1 MDNFVI
7 NKENVF
13 VINWPEW
20 EGVGLDSNKMIDE
33 SISIFKKINKEN
45 AMIILDTVLKMKL
58 KRTIVGKANLGSPI
72 FKLKKKL
79 PLSFAININD
89 TLKENNEE
97 EDNLDNIKITL
108 LGRDSKKYSQKEID
122 IAKVWGAVFGY
133 SELNINNNYFDIG
146 GDSITAFKMQV
157 LFEKMGLPITAADI
171 LRHQTIETLAA
182 AI

>member
-1 MDNFVI
+1 
-7 NKENVF
+7 
-13 VINWPEW
+13 
-20 EGVGLDSNKMIDE
+20 
-33 SISIFKKINKEN
+33 
-45 AMIILDTVLKMKL
+45 MIISKL
-58 KRTIVGKANLGSPI
+58 LC
-72 FKLKKKL
+72 L
-79 PLSFAININD
+79 
-89 TLKENNEE
+89 EE
-97 EDNLDNIKITL
+97 IPRN
-108 LGRDSKKYSQKEID
+108 